1 MFRLYLAQYQQ
12 RFLRLLQCSE
22 YDTTDDVALE
32 DDAMRKRRK
41 FEIAASYDTET
52 TNIGEGEDTRAFP
65 VLFID
70 NRIVHV
76 DLRNYEPERDDDI
89 RFYRHEEEM
98 MQAIR
103 DYIKIGQIDG
113 KVPIICAYNLMF
125 DLQPLMELLDSEYDM
140 QVNAQSSTNVY
151 TIDLYEQDTDNM
163 LLRFWDTYHLEMR
176 GLAAMGETA
185 GLPKA
190 IGDWNYDLIR
200 TPDTELS
207 DDEKFYAG
215 RDTQVIPMYLRYLL
229 RSNEWMKQEDFGN
242 RVLTKTSIVRQMARR
257 EIGRIQVGKH
267 DGKKLSL
274 DKAFMEHCKAEDAHT
289 FAQYALRKA
298 CFRGGFTFTAAAT
311 ASMVV
316 HNVVSLD
323 VTSMHHTFI
332 NGRLQPEEFVVC
344 SNHDIE
350 VFCKRI
356 LNTKLEEIL
365 SHYEK
370 PFDVAIHA
378 RVKLTNVR
386 IRKGTCFDEWGIA
399 LEPASKF
406 KRSLQ
411 YEENY
416 GEDAR
421 NVEADNYIR
430 SYGWHDV
437 VTGGKF
443 AFGKLYAAKEVIM
456 NLSELELWCMGQVYE
471 WDSLESLF
479 GEASA
484 KFRVPPDFVTL
495 QSNELFEMKSA
506 AKFISKHYNYGEPY
520 KYNLSGIPDGIAKEL
535 QAGTCNPQFFESWY
549 TGTVKGMFN
558 GIYGTQ
564 AQDVR
569 RPSYKVQNGEL
580 VIDDETRVTAE
591 NYDEHKPGNLRV
603 LYTYG
608 LRIVGGSRLHMVISM
623 ELLHRAMGT
632 RCRVLGGDTDSMK
645 CACDADV
652 TDDELE
658 AALEPIAVAS
668 KNAINV
674 AMRRVRKTFPKMAS
688 TLNGIGSFD
697 IENRGHHYDTHIE
710 LWNKC
715 RVSFDGKAHVTCAG
729 LRRPIG
735 QINMETVITEL
746 AKHYPIDYVLQETIG
761 YNVFVEPS
769 VSHAL
774 EKHQPRANSRYD
786 KDVTDCNGI
795 TRHVTSHQSP
805 ALYPAGRWLGETLKA
820 TNLSSVTY
828 LRDVYGREVDTTCR
842 YVGTDGNRIWVKR
855 DGDNGIETIMEC
867 EVEK

>member
-1 MFRLYLAQYQQ
+1 MLRLSLAQC
-12 RFLRLLQCSE
+12 LRAYRRWLQC
-22 YDTTDDVALE
+22 DNGV
-32 DDAMRKRRK
+32 DADGDEMRKRRK

-52 TNIGEGEDTRAFP
+52 TNIGEGEETRAFP

-70 NRIVHV
+70 NRIIHV
-76 DLRNYEPERDDDI
+76 DLANYEPGRDDDI

-98 MQAIR
+98 LQAIR
-103 DYIKIGQIDG
+103 DYIKMGQIDG

-125 DLQPLMELLDSEYDM
+125 DLQPLMEMLDKEYDM

-151 TIDLYEQDTDNM
+151 TIDLYEQDTENM

-190 IGDWNYDLIR
+190 IGDWDYDLIR
-200 TPDTELS
+200 TPETELS
-207 DDEKFYAG
+207 EEEKFYAG

-229 RSNEWMKQEDFGN
+229 RANEWMKQEDLGN

-257 EIGRIQVGKH
+257 EIGRLQVGKR

-274 DKAFMEHCKAEDAHT
+274 DKAFMEHCKAEDAPT

-311 ASMVV
+311 ASVVV

-332 NGRLQPEEFVVC
+332 NGRLQPEDFVIV
-344 SNHDIE
+344 SNHDME
-350 VFCKRI
+350 VFSKRI
-356 LNTKLEEIL
+356 LRKTPKEIL
-365 SHYEK
+365 DRYEQ

-378 RVKLTNVR
+378 RIKLTNVR
-386 IRKGTCFDEWGIA
+386 MRKGTCFDKWGIA

-406 KRSLQ
+406 KKSLQ
-411 YEENY
+411 YEEGY

-421 NVEADNYIR
+421 NLEADNYIR

-437 VTGGKF
+437 VTGGEF
-443 AFGKLYAAKEVIM
+443 AFGKLYGAKEVIM
-456 NLSELELWCMGQVYE
+456 NVSELELWCMGQVYE
-471 WDSLESLF
+471 WDSLEALF

-495 QSNELFEMKSA
+495 QSNELFEMKSK
-506 AKFISKHYNYGEPY
+506 AKFISKHYNEGEPY
-520 KYNLSGIPDGIAKEL
+520 PYNLSGVPDGIAEEL
-535 QAGTCNPQFFESWY
+535 RKGTCSKQFFESWY

-569 RPSYKVQNGEL
+569 KPSYKVQNGEL
-580 VIDDETRVTAE
+580 VIDEESKVTAE
-591 NYDEHKPGNLRV
+591 NYEEHQPGNLRV

-608 LRIVGGSRLHMVISM
+608 LRIVGGSRLHMVLSM
-623 ELLHRAMGT
+623 ELLERALGS
-632 RCRVLGGDTDSMK
+632 RVRVLGGDTDSMK
-645 CACDADV
+645 CSCDDDV
-652 TDDELE
+652 TDDEL
-658 AALEPIAVAS
+658 AQALEPIAIAS
-668 KNAINV
+668 KNAINA
-674 AMRRVRKTFPKMAS
+674 AMKRVRKNYPDKAS
-688 TLNGIGSFD
+688 SLRDIGAFD
-697 IENRGHHYDTHIE
+697 IENRGHHYESHIE

-715 RVSFDGKAHVTCAG
+715 RVSWDGKAHVTCAG
-729 LRRPIG
+729 LRRPLG
-735 QINMETVITEL
+735 QVNLETVITAL
-746 AKHYPIDYVLQETIG
+746 INAGYPIEAVLQEAIG

-774 EKHQPRANSRYD
+774 EKHQPKATSKYD
-786 KDVTDCNGI
+786 ASVTDWNGT

-820 TNLSSVTY
+820 TNATSVTY
-828 LRDVYGREVDTTCR
+828 LRDTYHRDVDTVCR
-842 YVGTDGNRIWVKR
+842 YVGTDGERVWVKR
-855 DGDNGIETIMEC
+855 DGMNGIETIMEC
-867 EVEK
+867 EI

>member
-1 MFRLYLAQYQQ
+1 
-12 RFLRLLQCSE
+12 
-22 YDTTDDVALE
+22 
-32 DDAMRKRRK
+32 MRKHRK

-52 TNIGEGEDTRAFP
+52 TNIGEGEETRAFP

-70 NRIVHV
+70 NRIIHV
-76 DLRNYEPERDDDI
+76 DLLNYEPGRDDDI

-98 MQAIR
+98 LQAIR
-103 DYIKIGQIDG
+103 DYIKMGQIDG

-125 DLQPLMELLDSEYDM
+125 DLQPLMETLDKEYDM

-190 IGDWNYDLIR
+190 VGDWDYDLIR
-200 TPDTELS
+200 TPETELS
-207 DDEKFYAG
+207 EEEKFYAG

-229 RSNEWMKQEDFGN
+229 RANEWMRQGDLGN

-257 EIGRIQVGKH
+257 EIGRIQVGKR
-267 DGKKLSL
+267 DGKRLSL
-274 DKAFMEHCKAEDAHT
+274 DKAFMEHCKAEDAPT

-311 ASMVV
+311 ASVVV

-332 NGRLQPEEFVVC
+332 NGRLQPEDFVIV
-344 SNHDIE
+344 SNHDME

-356 LNTKLEEIL
+356 LRKTPEEIL
-365 SHYEK
+365 DNYEQ
-370 PFDVAIHA
+370 PFEVAIHA
-378 RVKLTNVR
+378 RVRLTNVR
-386 IRKGTCFDEWGIA
+386 MRKGTCFEKWGIA

-411 YEENY
+411 YEEGV

-421 NVEADNYIR
+421 NLEADNYIR

-437 VTGGKF
+437 VEGGNF
-443 AFGKLYAAKEVIM
+443 AFGKLYSAKSVIM

-471 WDSLESLF
+471 WDSLEALF

-495 QSNELFEMKSA
+495 QSNELFEMKSK
-506 AKFISKHYNYGEPY
+506 AKFISKHYNEGEPY
-520 KYNLSGIPDGIAKEL
+520 PYNLSGVPDGIAEEL
-535 QAGTCNPQFFESWY
+535 RKGTCSKQFFESWY

-569 RPSYKVQNGEL
+569 KPSYKVQNGEL
-580 VIDDETRVTAE
+580 VIDEASKVTAE
-591 NYDEHKPGNLRV
+591 NYDEQKPGNLRV

-608 LRIVGGSRLHMVISM
+608 LRIVGGSRLHMVLSM
-623 ELLHRAMGT
+623 ELLERSLGA
-632 RCRVLGGDTDSMK
+632 RVRVLGGDTDSMK
-645 CACDADV
+645 CSCDDDV
-652 TDDELE
+652 TDDEL
-658 AALEPIAVAS
+658 AQALEPIAVAS
-668 KNAINV
+668 KNAID
-674 AMRRVRKTFPKMAS
+674 ASMRRVRKNYPDMAS
-688 TLNGIGSFD
+688 SLRDIGAFD
-697 IENRGHHYDTHIE
+697 IENRGEHYESHIE

-715 RVSFDGKAHVTCAG
+715 RVSWDGKRAHVTCAG

-735 QINMETVITEL
+735 QVNIETVITQL
-746 AKHYPIDYVLQETIG
+746 VNAGYPIEQVLQEAIG

-774 EKHQPRANSRYD
+774 EKHQPKAKSRYD
-786 KDVTDCNGI
+786 SDVTDWNGT

-820 TNLSSVTY
+820 TNETSVTY
-828 LRDVYGREVDTTCR
+828 LRDTYHRDVDTVCR
-842 YVGTDGNRIWVKR
+842 YVGTDGRRVWVKR
-855 DGDNGIETIMEC
+855 DGTDGIETIMEA
-867 EVEK
+867 ETK